1 MPGYAPVAG
10 PVVLLDPEPLVR
22 AFIADHEAWSVYAWQ
37 AFERDRSAGLTAA
50 EHAYRVL
57 LSKYSP
63 PELEPRPIA
72 LSAVPLHDSLEHV
85 VGVEYVD
92 DTCIVRTRSVA
103 LDRDFDY
110 ILQRA
115 SGRWFLTSVL
125 CVREDGRH
133 ESL

>member
-10 PVVLLDPEPLVR
+10 PVVLLDPEPLIR
-22 AFIADHEAWSVYAWQ
+22 AFIADHEAWSAYAWQ

-57 LSKYSP
+57 LSKYCP
-63 PELEPRPIA
+63 PGLEPRPA
-72 LSAVPLHDSLEHV
+72 LSAAPLHDSLEHV

-103 LDRDFDY
+103 LARDFDY

-125 CVREDGRH
+125 CVRDDGRY